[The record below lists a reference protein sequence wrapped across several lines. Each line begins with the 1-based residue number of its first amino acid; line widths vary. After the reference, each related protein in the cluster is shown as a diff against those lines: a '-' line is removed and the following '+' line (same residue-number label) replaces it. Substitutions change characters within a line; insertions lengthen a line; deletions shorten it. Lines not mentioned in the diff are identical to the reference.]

1 MLGRK
6 TGVAK
11 IDQEKAR
18 AVCNYLQEEFPT
30 CLVDYKKNSRK
41 KSWAG
46 TWDFRVVC
54 EGIFLTAMISQ
65 SVWITHDASSL
76 YHYLKRISLAS
87 LLRKTPRKPVIL
99 KK

>member
-1 MLGRK
+1 MAR
-6 TGVAK
+6 

-18 AVCNYLQEEFPT
+18 AVRRYLKEEFPS
-30 CLVDYKKNSRK
+30 CLIDYKRNDNK
-41 KSWAG
+41 KTWAT

-54 EGIFLTAMISQ
+54 HGVFLIAVIFQ

-76 YHYLKRISLAS
+76 YNYLKRISLAH
-87 LLRKTPRKPVIL
+87 LLRENPSKPVIL